1 MVIFS
6 KPTKSLCKFYKIRR
20 GFLCILSVL
29 YGETTVFDAKPSCP
43 QCFNLEFSGQWE
55 VQPNK
60 RCHSEPVRT
69 LAWESPSFKGEPAEK
84 VTPYLWGLPHHS
96 AEWFAMTVLTKGIA
110 TPFCGMVRN
119 DTLLR
124 DRHLPD
130 KLQFSKQKTACFR
143 TLFLFSYSA
152 LGLR

>member
-1 MVIFS
+1 MNFNDKFVKKAKIS

-43 QCFNLEFSGQWE
+43 QCFKLEFSGQWE

-96 AEWFAMTVLTKGIA
+96 AEWFAMTLSLGIGIC
-110 TPFCGMVRN
+110 PINGN
-119 DTLLR
+119 LNIE
-124 DRHLPD
+124 
-130 KLQFSKQKTACFR
+130 
-143 TLFLFSYSA
+143 
-152 LGLR
+152 